1 MEITADKLKQKIQ
14 NGDKLIIDFWGPWCR
29 PCAIMKPT
37 FDKVAEQMRNSNSEV
52 ELYTMDVDKNG
63 DMVKELGL
71 RGVPTIKTF
80 NGGKEVA
87 SNTGI
92 MNETEL
98 INLVEQIING

>member
-1 MEITADKLKQKIQ
+1 MEINTKELKQKIE

-29 PCAIMKPT
+29 PCSIMKPT

-52 ELYTMDVDKNG
+52 QLYTMDVDKNR
-63 DMVKELGL
+63 DMVMELGL

-80 NGGKEVA
+80 SGGKEIT

-92 MNETEL
+92 LNETQL
-98 INLVEQIING
+98 INLVDQLSNG

>member
-1 MEITADKLKQKIQ
+1 MEITAEKLKQKIQ

-80 NGGKEVA
+80 NEGKEVA

-98 INLVEQIING
+98 INLVEQLING

>member
-1 MEITADKLKQKIQ
+1 MEITTEKLKQKIE
-14 NGDKLIIDFWGPWCR
+14 NGDKLIIDFWGPWCS

-80 NGGKEVA
+80 NGGKEVTT
-87 SNTGI
+87 NTGI
-92 MNETEL
+92 MDETQL
-98 INLVEQIING
+98 IKLVEQLING